1 MHDFLGEGR
10 AAFDDMCDRTPD
22 AEVEVVATCFR
33 VVQRSRVKRLQ
44 NPKAWS

>member
-10 AAFDDMCDRTPD
+10 AAFDAICDRAPD
-22 AEVEVVATCFR
+22 GEVEVVATCFR

-44 NPKAWS
+44 NPKA